1 MSLLSAVYCL
11 GARGTPPPPPTG
23 NPSTGFLGWA
33 LIPVLWLPFFADEG
47 TQVNSGE
54 VRSSWPFQSVCSWL
68 EKKAGR
74 APVSAGSHSIPKGCT
89 LGEQKAGSLAFACLT
104 PHGSCCCQVHSLA
117 VRGELPGYL

>member
-1 MSLLSAVYCL
+1 MLFTVWEP
-11 GARGTPPPPPTG
+11 GAPLPLPPLGTPQPG
-23 NPSTGFLGWA
+23 SWGGHLFLFFGS
-33 LIPVLWLPFFADEG
+33 LFFADEG

-74 APVSAGSHSIPKGCT
+74 APLSAGSHSIPKGCT